1 MKTEYEKMIAGE
13 PYRPQDQELRQL
25 AAKSREYQYTF
36 NQEQDGHKR
45 KAIVKEWFGSTGE
58 NLSIHPIFVCD
69 YGVNIHIG

>member
-36 NQEQDGHKR
+36 NL
-45 KAIVKEWFGSTGE
+45 
-58 NLSIHPIFVCD
+58 LSKNGLVLLVRISQFIQFLFVTM
-69 YGVNIHIG
+69 VLISI